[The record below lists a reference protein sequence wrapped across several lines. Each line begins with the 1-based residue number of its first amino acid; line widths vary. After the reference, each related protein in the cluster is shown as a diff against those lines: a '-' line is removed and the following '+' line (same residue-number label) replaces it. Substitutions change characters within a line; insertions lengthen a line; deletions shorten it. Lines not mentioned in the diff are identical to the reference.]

1 MPDIFGNFGLGAF
14 ALVTGA
20 GGTGRLSNIIVP
32 ELAGPSEVNILI
44 TSLGLSQSVKML
56 YFNTLGDNIY
66 IYPLGNDVS
75 KCIISGMAVPSSNCA
90 SGNTYDGAQKLI
102 TYYEKHRASNFKN
115 VQAPITITFDPVSL
129 TGFIDGMS
137 MEISSDISS
146 FGFVKFSITL
156 AIIPE
161 RSK

>member
-1 MPDIFGNFGLGAF
+1 MPDIFGNFGLGSMHI
-14 ALVTGA
+14 VKGA

-32 ELAGPSEVNILI
+32 DFAGPAEVNILI

-66 IYPLGNDVS
+66 IYPLGNDIS
-75 KCIISGMAVPSSNCA
+75 KCIISGMAVPNTNCG
-90 SGNTYDGAQKLI
+90 SGNKYDGADKLI
-102 TYYEKHRASNFKN
+102 KYYETHRASNFKN
-115 VQAPITITFDPVSL
+115 VQAPIKVTFDPISL

-156 AIIPE
+156 AIIPG

>member
-1 MPDIFGNFGLGAF
+1 MPDIFGNFGLGSMH
-14 ALVTGA
+14 LVKGA
-20 GGTGRLSNIIVP
+20 GGVGRLSNIVLP
-32 ELAGPSEVNILI
+32 ELAGPEEVNILI

-56 YFNTLGDNIY
+56 YFNTLGENIY
-66 IYPLGNDVS
+66 IYPLGNDIS
-75 KCIISGMAVPSSNCA
+75 KCILSGMAVPSSNCKL
-90 SGNTYDGAQKLI
+90 GNKYDGAKKLI

-115 VQAPITITFDPVSL
+115 VQAPVTITFEPVSL

-137 MEISSDISS
+137 MEISSDINS

-156 AIIPE
+156 AIITD